1 MRGRGG
7 GLRPAR
13 PPWAAH
19 RHRRSDL
26 VRPST
31 RRTPRRATACPL
43 ARAGLRPARC
53 ASPSGTGPVPAAASQ
68 PRPPGLRGVTS
79 PLRALDSALMLHTRS
94 LLPNTDLARAAAA
107 AVDLLAGTSSPRVGP
122 VVTAS
127 PRLLSSLVRYGRAA
141 GPAGLGTRTGPPP
154 GGPVRSAPGK
164 NLIWSIRC
172 FALMEVLTYCSF
184 INRSS
189 W

>member
-1 MRGRGG
+1 VRGRGG

-13 PPWAAH
+13 PPGAAH

-26 VRPST
+26 VGPST
-31 RRTPRRATACPL
+31 RRTPRRATTCPL
-43 ARAGLRPARC
+43 ARAGLRPAGC

-107 AVDLLAGTSSPRVGP
+107 AVDLTAGTSSPRVVP
-122 VVTAS
+122 VFTAS
-127 PRLLSSLVRYGRAA
+127 PRFCRLWSATGGPPARPVWGHGPARR
-141 GPAGLGTRTGPPP
+141 PAGLFVLLRERT
-154 GGPVRSAPGK
+154 
-164 NLIWSIRC
+164 
-172 FALMEVLTYCSF
+172 
-184 INRSS
+184 
-189 W
+189 